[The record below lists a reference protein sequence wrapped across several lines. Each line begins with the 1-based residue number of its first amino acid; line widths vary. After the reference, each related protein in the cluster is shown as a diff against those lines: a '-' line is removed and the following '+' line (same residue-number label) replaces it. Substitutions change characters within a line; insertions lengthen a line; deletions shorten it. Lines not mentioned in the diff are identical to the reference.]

1 MKEVRA
7 RKLPLEISTSWWKC
21 LGRFRPAAPQG
32 ASGGGQVHF
41 GGRLVEMPPVSSPKF
56 RPAGRR
62 PFHSFRKLGPSAREF
77 RPVHELVN
85 PEVLK
90 EVYRGSFKYP
100 VQRLL
105 QVPCTEAPSST
116 ATLFTRSHQPCV
128 ASVRLQPISFC
139 GNRQPATCW

>member
-77 RPVHELVN
+77 RPVHELAN

-116 ATLFTRSHQPCV
+116 LYRGSFKYRYTLYTFTSTLCGISTAAAHQF
-128 ASVRLQPISFC
+128 L
-139 GNRQPATCW
+139 W